1 MLRKWYLGPVL
12 VLLATPALAQDD
24 SATVDEGFSL
34 LREGA
39 RILMESMLKEME
51 PAMRDMQEDFGAA
64 LREME
69 PALRELGGMIGDLR
83 NYHPPEKLPNGDIII
98 RRKTP
103 AEILTD
109 RGEDIEL

>member
-1 MLRKWYLGPVL
+1 MVRNWYLGPVL
-12 VLLATPALAQDD
+12 ALLVVPALAEDE
-24 SATVDEGFSL
+24 SASVDEGFSL

-51 PAMRDMQEDFGAA
+51 PAMRDMQEDFGAV

-69 PALRELGGMIGDLR
+69 PALRDLGAMIGDLR

-103 AEILTD
+103 AEVLTD

>member
-12 VLLATPALAQDD
+12 ALLVAPALAEDE
-24 SATVDEGFSL
+24 SASVDEGFSL

-51 PAMRDMQEDFGAA
+51 PAMRDMQEDFGAV

-69 PALRELGGMIGDLR
+69 PALRDLGGMIGDLR

-103 AEILTD
+103 AEVLTD

>member
-12 VLLATPALAQDD
+12 VLVAAPALAQDD
-24 SATVDEGFSL
+24 SATGDEGFSL

>member
-1 MLRKWYLGPVL
+1 MLRKWYLAPVL
-12 VLLATPALAQDD
+12 ALLVAPALAEDE
-24 SATVDEGFSL
+24 SASVDEGFSL

-69 PALRELGGMIGDLR
+69 PALRDLGGMIGDLR

-103 AEILTD
+103 AEVLTD

>member
-12 VLLATPALAQDD
+12 ALLATPALAEDG

-103 AEILTD
+103 AEVLTD